1 MTHVLLRPEQFIIGT
16 TGRQVGKT
24 EEIADFIDTAMCAE
38 PDPLDRTGSLVPAV
52 AVLGPTYEK
61 AELSVKRYI
70 DRLTRTF
77 GQDSYHLNQNKHEL
91 TITDPAAGKV
101 GAMLK
106 WISGD
111 DAYNVVGFS
120 FSAFAVDEAQ
130 AIPDDVWFKFI
141 PVGGA
146 RHASGLIFGTPDITT
161 YQTWF
166 QGLWLRGQDP
176 LDTNYYSFSI
186 RSDEAPWMSTESII
200 DAKHQLPESVFRRL
214 YGGEWVEE
222 QGLVFT
228 GIETA
233 LLHGEPTIPEG
244 RRLVMAVD
252 LAVTEDFNV
261 VMVGDPATKTAL
273 FRERWNK
280 TDPLVTCDRII
291 ELWER
296 FGKPKT
302 VVDESGMGG
311 KAMVAVLRSRGMRV
325 QGVTFTH
332 ANKSE
337 MLHQLVSDIQHRK
350 IMFPAWDDLL
360 REFRSFV
367 YGRSPS
373 GKVTAGAIVG
383 SHDDLV
389 MTLVMLNHAFHTNM
403 GSAKLERYN
412 YLTGR

>member
-1 MTHVLLRPEQFIIGT
+1 
-16 TGRQVGKT
+16 
-24 EEIADFIDTAMCAE
+24 
-38 PDPLDRTGSLVPAV
+38 
-52 AVLGPTYEK
+52 
-61 AELSVKRYI
+61 
-70 DRLTRTF
+70 
-77 GQDSYHLNQNKHEL
+77 
-91 TITDPAAGKV
+91 
-101 GAMLK
+101 
-106 WISGD
+106 
-111 DAYNVVGFS
+111 
-120 FSAFAVDEAQ
+120 
-130 AIPDDVWFKFI
+130 
-141 PVGGA
+141 
-146 RHASGLIFGTPDITT
+146 
-161 YQTWF
+161 
-166 QGLWLRGQDP
+166 
-176 LDTNYYSFSI
+176 
-186 RSDEAPWMSTESII
+186 MSTESII

-325 QGVTFTH
+325 QGVTFTY

-389 MTLVMLNHAFHTNM
+389 MTLVMLNYAFHTNV
-403 GSAKLERYN
+403 GSAKLERHN